1 MRSRITGMSLDR
13 RLGQLLMVGVPATDP
28 ASGSSL
34 VQSGVGNIF
43 LQGHSSAS
51 VEELRGETAQ
61 LQAAARATTG
71 IGVQVAVDQEGGL
84 VQSLRGPG
92 FASIPSAV
100 DQGELSTSTLR
111 EQTAT
116 WAGELTRAG
125 ITLDLAPVSD
135 TVPPGTAAENPPI
148 GAFGRE
154 YGSDSATV
162 ASRVGTVVAAMRSQG
177 LSATVKHFPGLGRV
191 RANTDTSA
199 AAVDSVTSPG
209 DPYLRPF
216 QAGIQAGAAAV
227 MVSSAT
233 YPRLD
238 PDHVAAF
245 SSAVIDG
252 LLRNRWGY
260 DGMVVSDDLGAA
272 VAVSAVPPGQRAVDF
287 VAAGG
292 DLVLTVQPADVAPML
307 ADLRARA
314 ADDAQF
320 RARVDD
326 AVRHVLLSKYRSGLL
341 RCG

>member
-1 MRSRITGMSLDR
+1 MSLDR
-13 RLGQLLMVGVPATDP
+13 RVGQLLMVGVPATDP
-28 ASGSSL
+28 ESGTSL
-34 VQSGVGNIF
+34 VRSGVGNIF

-51 VEELRGETAQ
+51 VEAIRGAVTQ

-71 IGVQVAVDQEGGL
+71 IGVQVSVDQEGGL

-100 DQGELSTSTLR
+100 DQGQLSISTLR

-125 ITLDLAPVSD
+125 ITLDLAPVAD
-135 TVPPGTAAENPPI
+135 TVPPGTSAENPPI
-148 GAFGRE
+148 GVFGRE
-154 YGSDSATV
+154 YGSDSTST
-162 ASRVGTVVAAMRSQG
+162 ASRVSTVVAAMRSQG

-191 RANTDTSA
+191 RANTDTSTA
-199 AAVDSVTSPG
+199 ASDPVTTAD

-216 QAGIQAGAAAV
+216 QAGIQAGAAV
-227 MVSSAT
+227 MVSSAH
-233 YPRLD
+233 YPQLD
-238 PDHVAAF
+238 SDHVAAF
-245 SSAVIDG
+245 SSAIIGG

-272 VAVSAVPPGQRAVDF
+272 VAVSAVPAGQRAVDF

-292 DLVLTVQPADVAPML
+292 DVVLTVQPADVAPML

-314 ADDAQF
+314 AADAQF

-326 AVRHVLLSKYRSGLL
+326 AVRHVLLSKYHSGLL

>member
-1 MRSRITGMSLDR
+1 MDLRHRV
-13 RLGQLLMVGVPATDP
+13 GQLLMVGVPATDP
-28 ASGSSL
+28 ASGISF
-34 VQSGVGNIF
+34 VQSDAVGGIF
-43 LQGHSSAS
+43 LSGHTSAGVES
-51 VEELRGETAQ
+51 VRAEVQQ
-61 LQAAARATTG
+61 LQAAAYPATG
-71 IGVQVAVDQEGGL
+71 AGVQVAVDQEGGL

-92 FASIPSAV
+92 FAPIPSAL
-100 DQGELSTSTLR
+100 DQGQLSSATLR

-116 WAGELTRAG
+116 WAGQLTRAG
-125 ITLDLAPVSD
+125 ITLDLAPVAD
-135 TVPPGTAAENPPI
+135 TVPPGTASENPPI

-154 YGSDSATV
+154 YGVDSATV

-191 RANTDTSA
+191 RANTDTSTG
-199 AAVDSVTSPG
+199 AVDSVTSPS
-209 DPYLRPF
+209 DPYLHPF

-245 SSAVIDG
+245 SSAVIGG
-252 LLRNRWGY
+252 LLRHRLHF

-272 VAVSAVPPGQRAVDF
+272 VAVSAVPAGQRAVDF

-292 DLVLTVQPADVAPML
+292 DLVLTVQPADIAPMS

-314 ADDAQF
+314 AADPQF
-320 RARVDD
+320 LARVDD
-326 AVRHVLLSKYRSGLL
+326 AARHVLLSKYHSGLL
-341 RCG
+341 RCR